1 MVRAVSVPATSSGAT
16 ASASHLITEVVVP
29 AAGRRKDTH
38 PSPSGHGFEHPLQLD
53 GVIEW
58 RAADHESP
66 RQVTAMCL
74 HAPGAC
80 QTWAQSVPEVE
91 GGLGSGEQHR
101 SASVNGKVEI
111 AALACAITLSV
122 ARGLAQLWLR
132 HGSQALLTVAVF
144 AAQAL
149 VSVAAIRAEF
159 NITLG
164 FCNPCFPLG
173 CGDLDGLSPCLLGC
187 AH

>member
-1 MVRAVSVPATSSGAT
+1 VVLQVATFAIFLITLAVSVAMVHA
-16 ASASHLITEVVVP
+16 HMDC
-29 AAGRRKDTH
+29 AAY
-38 PSPSGHGFEHPLQLD
+38 
-53 GVIEW
+53 
-58 RAADHESP
+58 
-66 RQVTAMCL
+66 
-74 HAPGAC
+74 
-80 QTWAQSVPEVE
+80 
-91 GGLGSGEQHR
+91 HR

-111 AALACAITLSV
+111 AALACAIALSV

-132 HGSQALLTVAVF
+132 RGRQALLTVAVF

-149 VSVAAIRAEF
+149 VSVAAIRTDF

-164 FCNPCFPLG
+164 YCNPCFPLG